1 MKAWDHT
8 FATAGENL
16 AADEALLEALDSGE
30 GEDVLRFWEP
40 AGTFVVAGYAN
51 PLAAWVEVELCA
63 QLGVSVLRRCS
74 GGGAVV
80 QGPGCLNYALVTRV
94 AEDDLDIPAANAR
107 IMRRQCEALRMV
119 LGGGVEVRGVT
130 DLALDGRKFS
140 GNSQRRKRRAILF
153 HGSFLLKADLE
164 LIGRLLAEPPRQ
176 PDYRGERRHEEFLVN
191 LNVPTGAIKAAL
203 RQAWGAWE
211 PLQEIPL
218 GLIQQLAEK
227 YAATAW
233 NNKF

>member
-16 AADEALLEALDSGE
+16 AADEALLEALDSGV
-30 GEDVLRFWEP
+30 GEEVLRFWEP

-94 AEDDLDIPAANAR
+94 EEDDLDIPAANAR
-107 IMRRQCEALRMV
+107 IMQRQCGALRAV
-119 LGGGVEVRGVT
+119 LGDGVSVRGVT
-130 DLALDGRKFS
+130 DLALNGRKFS

-153 HGSFLLKADLE
+153 HGSFLLQADLA
-164 LIGRLLAEPPRQ
+164 LIGRLLVKPPRQ
-176 PDYRGERRHEEFLVN
+176 PDYRGGRRHEEFLMN
-191 LNVPTGAIKAAL
+191 LNVPAGTIKEAL
-203 RQAWGAWE
+203 RQAWGARE
-211 PLQEIPL
+211 LLRETPL

-227 YAATAW
+227 YAAPAW

>member
-1 MKAWDHT
+1 MKAWDQT

-16 AADEALLEALDSGE
+16 AADEALLEALDSGV

-94 AEDDLDIPAANAR
+94 EEDDLDIPAANAR
-107 IMRRQCEALRMV
+107 IMRRQCAALRTV
-119 LGGGVEVRGVT
+119 LGGGVSVRGVT
-130 DLALDGRKFS
+130 DLALNGRKFS

-164 LIGRLLAEPPRQ
+164 LIGRLLAKPPRQ

-191 LNVPTGAIKAAL
+191 LNVAAETIKAAL
-203 RQAWGAWE
+203 RQAWGARE
-211 PLQEIPL
+211 PLRETPL
-218 GLIQQLAEK
+218 GLIQRLAEK
-227 YAATAW
+227 YAAPAW